1 MKTININF
9 ENKTIEMTKTFANK
23 ARQYGSDE
31 YKQMLEACNAFPTY
45 KLVTK
50 AAPKKSGTTIKG
62 LTYEAMEKYI
72 AAHNSDLLSK
82 FHTLIGKVESDDG
95 IIVTASYPHQPQR
108 VQRRSHHRNRDAQR
122 RHSADRAEAVKQP
135 QVYLPLLRNKR
146 AGHKS
151 RQYCMPRLRQANGAC
166 GMIPASSYNIR
177 NTNREKA

>member
-72 AAHNSDLLSK
+72 TAHNSDLLSK

-95 IIVTASYPHQPQR
+95 IIVTASYG
-108 VQRRSHHRNRDAQR
+108 
-122 RHSADRAEAVKQP
+122 EVKQWF
-135 QVYLPLLRNKR
+135 LSNFESFGRKGIDDILNK
-146 AGHKS
+146 A
-151 RQYCMPRLRQANGAC
+151 AA
-166 GMIPASSYNIR
+166 
-177 NTNREKA
+177 